1 MADVNKSVEISYRAD
16 IKQLLANLKQMPGI
30 TEKQAKEMVSG
41 LNKQLR
47 QAERAAAKAAK
58 TTVKS
63 FDQMGKAANRAS
75 VSARGLRK
83 DFANIDRLSSEAS
96 QALMVFSP
104 ALGEA
109 AASASTFAGAAES
122 AGRALMVSNPLF
134 LAAAVAA
141 GVAFVAY
148 QQFTGEA
155 ERLEESQKRVA
166 EMTEK
171 ANKAF
176 EAASDAAQDAENKIA
191 SLVTETND
199 LRNELALMQG
209 IITDTE
215 FLELTNAQKLLDFED
230 KLRDQTEQRILKLQE
245 AANIQAELVRSL
257 NAESRAIKENQ
268 GIFESNVENNEKRRT
283 IIKQSNEA
291 LDQYNKLQQQINEE
305 EQNSEQLIESR
316 LKEQEELLNLQL
328 ELKKQA
334 EAEQR
339 REEQRKAALK
349 AQKEEL
355 KKQREEQ
362 KKLEEI
368 QRLGLEAAQQKQ
380 QLDDKNFL
388 AMAKIVGKE
397 QEIAASKKLQIEA
410 LEEQISKAQELSA
423 LAQAEA
429 TTEEQ
434 KLAAQQVELE
444 TQALIAE
451 AKQAMIVAELEA
463 EKQLQKLRE
472 EGSKKA
478 LKNSADLR
486 KQELQTAHELFN
498 ATSDFAMALGDLQQ
512 TANKQNKESAYRLFR
527 FSQAAAVG
535 DIAFSVAKGIAEA
548 ASLPPILRGAQIA
561 TIVATGAAQT
571 ASVMAQQPP
580 TADMG
585 MIGNS
590 DPLRPDER
598 MVRVLKGES
607 ILDRATTASLGED
620 GVRALSSGG
629 AMQPQV
635 IVMQPFK
642 HFDRYV
648 QRNKAGGGSLSQAS
662 SRIRY

>member
-1 MADVNKSVEISYRAD
+1 MADENKSIEIQYKAD
-16 IKQLLANLKQMPGI
+16 LRQLLAQLKKMPDV
-30 TEKQAKEMVSG
+30 TTKEAKEMVSG

-47 QAERAAAKAAK
+47 QAEKAAARAAKS
-58 TTVKS
+58 TSKS
-63 FDQMGKAANRAS
+63 FDQMGKAAKR
-75 VSARGLRK
+75 VSINARGLRK

-104 ALGEA
+104 ALGQA
-109 AASASTFAGAAES
+109 AATASTFAGAAES

-141 GVAFVAY
+141 GIAFVAY
-148 QQFTGEA
+148 QSVTGANQE
-155 ERLEESQKRVA
+155 LEDSQKRVNELLEA
-166 EMTEK
+166 
-171 ANKAF
+171 ADKAF
-176 EAASDAAQDAENKIA
+176 EKAGQSASSANDKIA
-191 SLVTETND
+191 NMVVETND

-209 IITDTE
+209 VINDTE
-215 FLELTNAQKLLDFED
+215 FMELKNAQKLFEFEEKIRAQQQEKID
-230 KLRDQTEQRILKLQE
+230 SLKDQ
-245 AANIQAELVRSL
+245 ANIQRQLVIDL
-257 NAESRAIKENQ
+257 NAEFKALKENQ
-268 GIFESNVENNEKRRT
+268 GMLTSNETRREKQRE
-283 IIKQSNEA
+283 INKQSHEA
-291 LDQYNKLQQQINEE
+291 LKQQQEIAAK
-305 EQNSEQLIESR
+305 IR
-316 LKEQEELLNLQL
+316 QEEAASQQIIETALKDQQAVFDLQI

-334 EAEQR
+334 ELKREQ
-339 REEQRKAALK
+339 EERAQKALK
-349 AQKEEL
+349 AQKEAL

-368 QRLGLEAAQQKQ
+368 QRMALDVAKQKE
-380 QLDDKNFL
+380 QLDDKTFL
-388 AMAKIVGKE
+388 GMSKIVGKE
-397 QEIAASKKLQIEA
+397 QEIAATKKLQTEA
-410 LEEQISKAQELSA
+410 LDEQIKKAQELAA
-423 LAQAEA
+423 LAQTEA

-444 TQALIAE
+444 TQELIKE
-451 AKQAMIVAELEA
+451 AKQAQVLAELEA
-463 EKQLQKLRE
+463 EKQLQKLKE

-486 KQELQTAHELFN
+486 KQEISAAHELFN
-498 ATSDFAMALGDLQQ
+498 ATTDFAVALGDLQSQ
-512 TANKQNKESAYRLFR
+512 EDKQSRESAYRMFR
-527 FSQAAAVG
+527 FSQAAAIG

-561 TIVATGAAQT
+561 AIVATGGAQT

-607 ILDRATTASLGED
+607 VLDRATTASLGED

-629 AMQPQV
+629 GMQPQV

-642 HFDRYV
+642 HFDRYI
-648 QRNKAGGGSLSQAS
+648 QRNQAGGGSLSQAS